1 MYLSKPVLIL
11 GKGITGESFRQYF
24 SKKKQP
30 FVTYDT
36 RVKKKDFNL
45 KKNLDFNFT
54 AEEEIDF
61 SNLKFIACSPGFD
74 LDHNIIKTAK
84 EKKIE
89 IKSDINIFLEENTS
103 KKILISG
110 TNGKS
115 TVCSWLEKLFNYKNL
130 DTLAIGNIGRPVL
143 EFIEEKKDFFVVEV
157 SSFHLDIAPLPNYE
171 LSVLL
176 NISPDHIDRHG
187 SFNDYAKVKKKICE
201 SSKMSIVN
209 ENLKEFIPQADYF
222 FSNKGSVKDQNFNA
236 IKEICSSL
244 NLNFL
249 EKDIF
254 SCFAQLP
261 HRMELF
267 HQLHENIT
275 FIDDSKATNVASSL
289 EGLKSIDESK
299 SLIVICGGRSKNQ
312 DFKNFTDY
320 LNKRAKQI
328 YFFGESIKILKEL
341 FDSSKSQ
348 AVSNLEEAV
357 HSALKIIESDTVLIL
372 SPACSSLD
380 MFESFEERGKKFK
393 DLVLNA
399 KI

>member
-1 MYLSKPVLIL
+1 MAKELQ
-11 GKGITGESFRQYF
+11 ESHSDSIFL
-24 SKKKQP
+24 KKKQP
-30 FVTYDT
+30 FITYDT

-54 AEEEIDF
+54 VEEEIDF

-89 IKSDINIFLEENTS
+89 IKSDIKIFLEENTS

-143 EFIEEKKDFFVVEV
+143 EFIEEKKDFFVIEV
-157 SSFHLDIAPLPNYE
+157 SSFHLDIAPLPNYK

-187 SFNDYAKVKKKICE
+187 SFSDYAKTKKKLCD
-201 SSKMSIVN
+201 SSEISIVN

-236 IKEICSSL
+236 IKEICSHL

-312 DFKNFTDY
+312 DFKIFTDY
-320 LNKRAKQI
+320 LNKRAEKI

-341 FDSSKSQ
+341 LDSSKSQ
-348 AVSNLEEAV
+348 AVSNLEDAV
-357 HSALKIIESDTVLIL
+357 YSALKIIESDTVLIL

-399 KI
+399 KV

>member
-1 MYLSKPVLIL
+1 MNLSKPVLIL

-30 FVTYDT
+30 FITYDT

-54 AEEEIDF
+54 VEEEIDF

-89 IKSDINIFLEENTS
+89 IKSDIKIFLEENTS

-143 EFIEEKKDFFVVEV
+143 EFIEEKKDFFVIEV
-157 SSFHLDIAPLPNYE
+157 SSFHLDIAPLPNYK

-187 SFNDYAKVKKKICE
+187 SFSDYAKTKKKLCD
-201 SSKMSIVN
+201 SSEISIVN

-236 IKEICSSL
+236 IKEICSHL

-312 DFKNFTDY
+312 DFKNFTYY
-320 LNKRAKQI
+320 LNKRARQI

-341 FDSSKSQ
+341 LDSSKSQ
-348 AVSNLEEAV
+348 AVSNLEDAV
-357 HSALKIIESDTVLIL
+357 YSALKIIESDTVLIL

-399 KI
+399 KV

>member
-1 MYLSKPVLIL
+1 MNSSKPVLIL

-24 SKKKQP
+24 LKKKQP
-30 FVTYDT
+30 YITFDT
-36 RVKKKDFNL
+36 RVKEDTFKL
-45 KKNLDFNFT
+45 KKNLDFNFIV
-54 AEEEIDF
+54 EEEIDF
-61 SNLKFIACSPGFD
+61 NNLKFIACSPGFD
-74 LDHNIIKTAK
+74 LNHNIIKTAK
-84 EKKIE
+84 EKNVE

-130 DTLAIGNIGRPVL
+130 DTLTIGNIGKPVL
-143 EFIEEKKDFFVVEV
+143 EFIKEKKDFFVVEV
-157 SSFHLDIAPLPNYE
+157 SSFHLDIARLPYFK

-176 NISPDHIDRHG
+176 NITPDHIDRHG
-187 SFNDYAKVKKKICE
+187 SFNDYAKIKKKISD
-201 SSKMSIVN
+201 SSEISIVN
-209 ENLKEFIPQADYF
+209 ENLKEFIPHADYF

-244 NLNFL
+244 NLDFS
-249 EKDIF
+249 EKDILN
-254 SCFAQLP
+254 CFVQLP
-261 HRMELF
+261 HRMEPF
-267 HQLHENIT
+267 HKLDGNIT
-275 FIDDSKATNVASSL
+275 FIDDSKATNEASSL

-312 DFKNFTDY
+312 DLKNFTHY
-320 LNKRAKQI
+320 LNKRAKKI
-328 YFFGESIKILKEL
+328 YYFGESVKILKKL
-341 FDSSKSQ
+341 LDSSKSQ
-348 AVSNLEEAV
+348 EVLSLEEAV
-357 HSALKIIESDTVLIL
+357 QSALKIIESDTVLIL

-380 MFESFEERGKKFK
+380 MFESFQERGKKFK

>member
-1 MYLSKPVLIL
+1 MNSSKPVLIL

-30 FVTYDT
+30 FITFDT
-36 RVKKKDFNL
+36 RIKKESFNL
-45 KKNLDFNFT
+45 KNNLDFNFVV
-54 AEEEIDF
+54 EEQIDF
-61 SNLKFIACSPGFD
+61 NNLKFIACSPGFD
-74 LDHNIIKTAK
+74 LNHNIIKTAK
-84 EKKIE
+84 EKKVE
-89 IKSDINIFLEENTS
+89 IKSDISIFLEKNTS

-130 DTLAIGNIGRPVL
+130 ETIAIGNIGRPVL
-143 EFIEEKKDFFVVEV
+143 DFIEGKKDFFVLEV
-157 SSFHLDIAPLPNYE
+157 SSFHLDIAPLPNFK

-187 SFNDYAKVKKKICE
+187 SFNDYRKIKKKINDNSE
-201 SSKMSIVN
+201 ISIVN

-244 NLNFL
+244 NLIFS
-249 EKDIF
+249 EKDILN
-254 SCFAQLP
+254 CFAQLP

-267 HQLHENIT
+267 HQIDGNII

-289 EGLKSIDESK
+289 EGLKSVDESK

-312 DFKNFTDY
+312 DFKKFTQY
-320 LNKRAKQI
+320 LNKRAEKI
-328 YFFGESIKILKEL
+328 YFFGESIKILKNL
-341 FDSSKSQ
+341 LDSSKSQ
-348 AVSNLEEAV
+348 EVSNLEEAV
-357 HSALKIIESDTVLIL
+357 HSALKIIKNDTVLIL

>member
-1 MYLSKPVLIL
+1 MNLPKPVLIL
-11 GKGITGESFRQYF
+11 GQGITGESFRQHF

-30 FVTYDT
+30 FITYDT
-36 RVKKKDFNL
+36 RVKKRDFNL

-54 AEEEIDF
+54 VEEEIDF

-103 KKILISG
+103 EKILISG

-130 DTLAIGNIGRPVL
+130 DTLAIGNMGRPVL

-157 SSFHLDIAPLPNYE
+157 SSFHLDIAPLPNYK

-187 SFNDYAKVKKKICE
+187 SFNDYAKIKKKLCD
-201 SSKMSIVN
+201 SSEISIVN

-222 FSNKGSVKDQNFNA
+222 FSNKGSVKHQNFNA
-236 IKEICSSL
+236 IKEICSHL

-267 HQLHENIT
+267 HQLYENIT
-275 FIDDSKATNVASSL
+275 FINDSKATNVASSL

-312 DFKNFTDY
+312 DFKTLTDY
-320 LNKRAKQI
+320 LNKRAKKI
-328 YFFGESIKILKEL
+328 YFFGESTKILKEL
-341 FDSSKSQ
+341 LDSSKSQ

-357 HSALKIIESDTVLIL
+357 HSALKNIESDTVLIL

>member
-1 MYLSKPVLIL
+1 MNLPKPVLIL
-11 GKGITGESFRQYF
+11 GQGITGESFRQYF

-30 FVTYDT
+30 FITYDT

-54 AEEEIDF
+54 VEEEIDF

-115 TVCSWLEKLFNYKNL
+115 TVCLWLEKLFNYKNL

-157 SSFHLDIAPLPNYE
+157 SSFHLDIAPLPNYK

-187 SFNDYAKVKKKICE
+187 SFNDYAKIKKKICE
-201 SSKMSIVN
+201 SSKISIVN
-209 ENLKEFIPQADYF
+209 ENLKEFVPQADYF

-236 IKEICSSL
+236 IKEICSRL

-267 HQLHENIT
+267 HQLRENIT

-289 EGLKSIDESK
+289 EGLKSIDEAK

-312 DFKNFTDY
+312 DFKIFTDY
-320 LNKRAKQI
+320 LNKRAEKI

-341 FDSSKSQ
+341 LDSSKSQ

-399 KI
+399 KV

>member
-157 SSFHLDIAPLPNYE
+157 SSFHLDIAALPNYE

-187 SFNDYAKVKKKICE
+187 SFNDYAKIKKKLCD
-201 SSKMSIVN
+201 SSEISIVN

-236 IKEICSSL
+236 IKEICSRLS
-244 NLNFL
+244 LNFL

-275 FIDDSKATNVASSL
+275 FIDDSKATNVAASL

>member
-1 MYLSKPVLIL
+1 MSHLDNIFL
-11 GKGITGESFRQYF
+11 
-24 SKKKQP
+24 KKKQP
-30 FVTYDT
+30 FITFDT
-36 RVKKKDFNL
+36 RVKKESFNL
-45 KKNLDFNFT
+45 KNNLDFNFVV
-54 AEEEIDF
+54 EEQIDF
-61 SNLKFIACSPGFD
+61 NNLKFIACSPGFD
-74 LDHNIIKTAK
+74 LNHNIIKTAK
-84 EKKIE
+84 EKKVE
-89 IKSDINIFLEENTS
+89 IKSDISIFLEKNTS

-130 DTLAIGNIGRPVL
+130 ETIAIGNIGRPVL
-143 EFIEEKKDFFVVEV
+143 DFIEGKKDFFILEV
-157 SSFHLDIAPLPNYE
+157 SSFHLDIAPLPNFK

-187 SFNDYAKVKKKICE
+187 SFNDYRKIKKKINDNSE
-201 SSKMSIVN
+201 ISIVN
-209 ENLKEFIPQADYF
+209 ENLKEIIPQADYF

-244 NLNFL
+244 NLNFS
-249 EKDIF
+249 EKDILN
-254 SCFAQLP
+254 CFAQLP

-267 HQLHENIT
+267 HQINGNIT
-275 FIDDSKATNVASSL
+275 FIDDSKATNLASSM

-312 DFKNFTDY
+312 DFKKFTQY
-320 LNKRAKQI
+320 LNKRAEKI
-328 YFFGESIKILKEL
+328 YFFGESIKILKNL
-341 FDSSKSQ
+341 LDSSKAQ
-348 AVSNLEEAV
+348 EVSNLEEAV
-357 HSALKIIESDTVLIL
+357 HSALKIIKNDTVLIL

-393 DLVLNA
+393 NLVLNA